1 MSIGP
6 LTTSIGWT
14 QGLLD
19 LREQMVDLQRQF
31 GTGKKAETYGELGG
45 DRTISLAMRA
55 RISEVD
61 AYSSTIQTVQLRTQ
75 AMTLVFDRGLE
86 LLDQSRSDAATQ
98 SFEVVENG
106 QTAMQQ
112 RAAISLEEMLSL
124 LSTEVAGRHLFAGRE
139 VDSDPVAGLSAI
151 MDGEGGKAG
160 FRQHLDERRQA
171 DLGADGLGRLAV
183 PAPVAGDVT
192 IAEDAAGSPFGFKI
206 SAATSTL
213 SGTTVSGPAGSPAS
227 ATISFGATLP
237 EPGENIRIELSM
249 PDGTA
254 TSVVL
259 TAVAAGEGGAPNSFE
274 IGADAAATA
283 ANFQAALAQS
293 IERAATTELA
303 AASGFAAAQ
312 DFFAIDGANPPQRVD
327 GPPFDSATAL
337 RDATATD
344 TVRWYTGDDDSA
356 VSARSTS
363 VAKVDDQVNV
373 AYGARAN
380 EEAFTWLVQNLAV
393 LAAETFDDTSEAD
406 RVRYSEMSE
415 RAMANFSYPD
425 GRQKIDA
432 IYAQIATVQY
442 VGEQADTRHTT
453 TKTMAE
459 NLVAEVEVADRNEV
473 AVSLLSLQTRLEAS
487 YQVTAILAQMNLTN
501 FL

>member
-6 LTTSIGWT
+6 LSTSIGWT

-19 LREQMVDLQRQF
+19 MREQMVDLQRQF
-31 GTGKKAETYGELGG
+31 GTGKKAETYGDLGG

-61 AYSSTIQTVQLRTQ
+61 SYSSTIQTMQLRTS

-86 LLDQSRSDAATQ
+86 LVNQTRSDAATQ

-112 RAAISLEEMLSL
+112 RAEISLEEMLSL
-124 LSTEVAGRHLFAGRE
+124 LSTEVAGRHLFAGRD

-151 MDGEGGKAG
+151 LDGEGGKAG

-171 DLGADGLGRLAV
+171 DLGADGLGRLTV
-183 PAPVAGDVT
+183 PAPVGADVS

-206 SAATSTL
+206 SAVNSTL
-213 SGTTVSGPAGSPAS
+213 SGTTVTGPAGSPSTATVSFS
-227 ATISFGATLP
+227 ATPPAS
-237 EPGENIRIELSM
+237 GESIRVELTM
-249 PDGTA
+249 PDGTVS
-254 TSVVL
+254 SVVL
-259 TAVAAGEGGAPNSFE
+259 TAVAAGEGGGPDTFE
-274 IGADAAATA
+274 IGADETATA
-283 ANFQAALAQS
+283 ANFQAALVQS
-293 IERAATTELA
+293 IEHAAATELA

-344 TVRWYTGDDDSA
+344 TVHWYTGDDDTT
-356 VSARSTS
+356 VSARTTS
-363 VAKVDDQVNV
+363 VATVDDQVNV

-380 EEAFTWLVQNLAV
+380 EEAFTWLIQNLAV
-393 LAAETFDDTSEAD
+393 LATETFDETVEAD
-406 RVRYSEMSE
+406 RERYSEMSE

-425 GRQKIDA
+425 GRQTIDA

-442 VGEQADTRHTT
+442 VGEQAESRHTT

-459 NLVAEVEVADRNEV
+459 TLVAEIEVADTNEV
-473 AVSLLSLQTRLEAS
+473 AVSLLSLQTRLQAS
-487 YQVTAILAQMNLTN
+487 YQVTSILAQMNLAN